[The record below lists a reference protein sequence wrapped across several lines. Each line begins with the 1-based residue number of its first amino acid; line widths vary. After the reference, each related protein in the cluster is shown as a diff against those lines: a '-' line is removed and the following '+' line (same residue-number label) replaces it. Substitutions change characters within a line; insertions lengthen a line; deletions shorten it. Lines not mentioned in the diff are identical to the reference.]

1 MTYRSYNMDITPS
14 IVNRVLLPLAIFEDD
29 FEHLSTTACPESE
42 TRSRS
47 SRSLLAATWIID
59 GGEPHSFRFFAVPH
73 FARGR
78 PPLQLFV
85 IVPLDQMAVHPSL
98 VQSLQLDR
106 VFSSTKAELPT
117 LPLARHLLQ
126 ALSSW
131 SSERPDFEE
140 MYLSM
145 PFGSRIIVETIHED
159 VRQMRIHLSPIYNL
173 EQEWLSVPMFEAQT
187 GLNLSSLVD
196 LVDWTE
202 LELERQLHDSISL
215 VRIPTKAGSK
225 LMVYK
230 AVTEDVHY
238 MYHELRTL
246 LSMRSHTI
254 IIKRPRY
261 IVVKQCR
268 FGGKV
273 GICGFILEYYPYGSL
288 QNTLQAGQ
296 PIVLRQKLY
305 WSQQLTLALIHVR
318 DKGPGFYSDL
328 KPNNILLNQTLGD
341 DLTAP
346 LLIDFEQRGSWFNW
360 SPPEVQY
367 VEYLDMLATS
377 TSSSRIRTRYRAILR
392 KCVPGWT
399 SNYKRRPLIAA
410 PEGYSLGW
418 TILGPTER
426 QRAQIFCLGKILW
439 CIFEELPS
447 CNTFLT
453 IETFAEGINQKQCFP
468 EFQNTPMELRELIS
482 RCTADAPEWENHVF
496 PVVHKGDKLIPKSLA
511 DSSGRELDA
520 NEIQHLARE
529 WWRER
534 LEVAE
539 DFVQRRYSGGPDIS
553 MSEGFITA
561 NDKALQ
567 TPTLE
572 EIRDILTSLLT
583 NTDLLL
589 NTYPIR

>member
-1 MTYRSYNMDITPS
+1 MDITPS

-29 FEHLSTTACPESE
+29 FEQLATTACPKSE
-42 TRSRS
+42 TRSS
-47 SRSLLAATWIID
+47 SPRLLVAATWTID
-59 GGEPHSFRFFAVPH
+59 GGDPQSFRFFAVPH

-85 IVPLDQMAVHPSL
+85 IVPLDQMASHSSL

-106 VFSSTKAELPT
+106 VFSSSKAEFPT
-117 LPLARHLLQ
+117 LPLAKHILH
-126 ALSSW
+126 ALSHW

-145 PFGSRIIVETIHED
+145 PFGSQIIVETIHED
-159 VRQMRIHLSPIYNL
+159 VRQMRIHLSPTYNL

-187 GLNLSSLVD
+187 GLNLSNLVD
-196 LVDWTE
+196 LVDWSE
-202 LELERQLHDSISL
+202 LELERQLHASISL

-246 LSMRSHTI
+246 LSMKPHTTI
-254 IIKRPRY
+254 IGRPRY
-261 IVVKQCR
+261 VIVKQCR
-268 FGGKV
+268 FGAKV
-273 GICGFILEYYPYGSL
+273 GICGFILEYYRYGSL

-296 PIVLRQKLY
+296 PIALRQKLY
-305 WSQQLTLALIHVR
+305 WSQQLTMALIHIR

-341 DLTAP
+341 DLSAP

-360 SPPEVQY
+360 SPPDVQY
-367 VEYLDMLATS
+367 VEYLDSLATS
-377 TSSSRIRTRYRAILR
+377 TSSNHICKRYRAILR

-418 TILGPTER
+418 TILGPSER
-426 QRAQIFCLGKILW
+426 QRAQTFCLGKILW

-468 EFQNTPMELRELIS
+468 EFQNTPIELRDLIR
-482 RCTADAPEWENHVF
+482 RCTADATEWEYQFF
-496 PVVHKGDKLIPKSLA
+496 PVVRNGDMLTPKSLT
-511 DSSGRELDA
+511 DGSRGELDA
-520 NEIQHLARE
+520 NKIQHLAHE

-534 LEVAE
+534 LEAAE
-539 DFVQRRYSGGPDIS
+539 DFVRRRYGGGSDIS
-553 MSEGFITA
+553 VSEGIITA
-561 NDKALQ
+561 NGKTLR

-572 EIRDILTSLLT
+572 EIMVILASLST
-583 NTDLLL
+583 NADLLL
-589 NTYPIR
+589 NTHSF